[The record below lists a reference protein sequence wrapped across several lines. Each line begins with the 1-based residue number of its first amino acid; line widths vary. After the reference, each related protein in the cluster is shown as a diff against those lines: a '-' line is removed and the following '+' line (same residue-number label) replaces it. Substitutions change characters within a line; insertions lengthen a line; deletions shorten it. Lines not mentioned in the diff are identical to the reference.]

1 MVTRENT
8 VPVCADIN
16 IINLMAGTDA
26 DATRLFAIRSVI
38 TKTDIFRSGVRTK
51 RL

>member
-1 MVTRENT
+1 MVIRENA

-16 IINLMAGTDA
+16 IINLMAGTDTA
-26 DATRLFAIRSVI
+26 ATRLFAIRSAL
-38 TKTDIFRSGVRTK
+38 TETDIFSSGVRAK